1 MPEFTRYLHSKHVFV
16 PGMSDEERLVMFVLS
31 RSPLT
36 MQIGLPEF
44 VTNVIRVASTVLPR
58 LYCQEGD
65 TTKPFLE
72 HVATSA
78 CLPLLLGKSST
89 LVEGERKHSQR
100 VRLERLVVNHAAL
113 QAVEYTRVRD
123 ETDITSE
130 WLALQVQYDVTE
142 HLVLLPGQEKA
153 MPERRVLKTRF
164 GWTFETEVTRPESL
178 DWVLVHAT
186 PFEEKQA
193 LGAN

>member
-16 PGMSDEERLVMFVLS
+16 PGTSDEERLVMFVLS
-31 RSPLT
+31 RFPLT
-36 MQIGLPEF
+36 VEIGLPEF
-44 VTNVIRVASTVLPR
+44 VMNAIRVASTVLPR
-58 LYCQEGD
+58 LYCQDVD

-78 CLPLLLGKSST
+78 CLRVLLGKPSA
-89 LVEGERKHSQR
+89 LVEGERKQPQR
-100 VRLERLVVNHAAL
+100 VRLERLVVNSAAL

-130 WLALQVQYDVTE
+130 WLAMQVQYDVTE